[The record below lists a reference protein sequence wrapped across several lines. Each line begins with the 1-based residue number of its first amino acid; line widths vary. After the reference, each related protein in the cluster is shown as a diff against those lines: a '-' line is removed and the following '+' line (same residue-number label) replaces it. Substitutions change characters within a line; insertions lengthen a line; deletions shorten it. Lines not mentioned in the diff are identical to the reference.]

1 MKPVANM
8 HEGAEQ
14 ASRLLKALANQE
26 RLLVLCHLAEG
37 EKCVSELQEILQIRQ
52 PNLSQQL
59 ARLRA
64 DELVQTRRSGKE
76 IYYRLSS
83 EAAGRIIDLLYEIF
97 CAPSENADRSK
108 NRVAKPVPVAGESRS

>member
-1 MKPVANM
+1 MKTLANM
-8 HEGAEQ
+8 HQGAEQ

-26 RLLVLCHLAEG
+26 RLLVLCHLADG

-64 DELVQTRRSGKE
+64 DELVQTRRNGKE

-83 EAAGRIIDLLYEIF
+83 EAAGRVIDLLYEIF
-97 CAPSENADRSK
+97 CAPSENAGRSK
-108 NRVAKPVPVAGESRS
+108 NRVANPAPASRESRS